1 MIRTTERSRVTA
13 PPKRVWGFFAD
24 LATRYP
30 GWHPEAGLMASWRL
44 ALHALYPALAFGG
57 RTLLQLRRTG
67 STGFKG
73 ISGRPGSAEW
83 IGGVLFAAAMALG
96 LASPLLALAG
106 AAGPIILLEGQIGH
120 ALGFVLF
127 FSGLAGTLIAQVAMG
142 VSWRIGVDQ
151 AEMTE
156 LVTTGPFA
164 LVRNPIFS
172 AMVPAFAG
180 ITALV
185 AAVEIP
191 VRLVE
196 EPYLPRTHGTRY
208 ADYASRVRRFLPGV
222 GRLRHRRIG

>member
-1 MIRTTERSRVTA
+1 M
-13 PPKRVWGFFAD
+13 
-24 LATRYP
+24 AT
-30 GWHPEAGLMASWRL
+30 WAL
-44 ALHALYPALAFGG
+44 ALYALYLALAFGG

-83 IGGVLFAAAMALG
+83 IGGVLFAAALMLG
-96 LASPLLALAG
+96 LAAPLLALAG
-106 AAGPIILLEGQIGH
+106 AAGPISLLEGQVGR
-120 ALGFVLF
+120 ALGFVVF
-127 FSGLAGTLIAQVAMG
+127 FVGLVGTLLAQVAMG

-151 AEMTE
+151 AERTA

-164 LVRNPIFS
+164 FVRNPIFS

-180 ITALV
+180 LALLVPSVVAFAGVAALV
-185 AAVEIP
+185 GAVEIQ

-196 EPYLPRTHGTRY
+196 EPYLLKTHGARY
-208 ADYASRVRRFLPGV
+208 ADYAARVGRFLPGI